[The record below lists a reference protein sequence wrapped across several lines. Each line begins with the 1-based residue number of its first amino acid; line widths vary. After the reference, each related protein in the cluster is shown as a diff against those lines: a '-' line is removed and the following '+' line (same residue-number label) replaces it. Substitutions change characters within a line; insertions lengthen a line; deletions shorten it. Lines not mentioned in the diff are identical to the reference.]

1 MPQRPKPPGGL
12 PNPVEGLP
20 NPVEGLPNLV
30 EELSNPVE
38 DAEALYELLRKY
50 GVGTVD
56 ELKKKIE
63 NWKNKTEDLAKLLK
77 EYGVETVEELKEKI
91 KELSGGITIPGNGSP
106 SPIAPGD
113 PLQPLKRLAEAIDEA
128 ESILNQQN
136 LIIASG
142 TVEAALTVNV
152 GGAAAEAKVNL
163 NVQPRPF
170 Q

>member
-1 MPQRPKPPGGL
+1 M
-12 PNPVEGLP
+12 
-20 NPVEGLPNLV
+20 PNLAEDAKALAELLTKYGVETV
-30 EELSNPVE
+30 EELKN
-38 DAEALYELLRKY
+38 
-50 GVGTVD
+50 
-56 ELKKKIE
+56 KIE
-63 NWKNKTEDLAKLLK
+63 NWKNKSEELAELLK
-77 EYGVETVEELKEKI
+77 DYGVDTVDKLKEKI
-91 KELSGGITIPGNGSP
+91 KELSGGINVPGNGSP

-136 LIIASG
+136 LVIASG